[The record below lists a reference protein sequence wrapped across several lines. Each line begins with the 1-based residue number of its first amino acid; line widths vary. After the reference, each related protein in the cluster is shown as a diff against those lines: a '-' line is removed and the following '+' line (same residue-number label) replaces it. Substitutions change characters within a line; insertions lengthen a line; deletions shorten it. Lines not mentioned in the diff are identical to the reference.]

1 MMNDDELDALL
12 AGLAPPAGAAPR
24 ADAEAL
30 LARAA
35 LLAPPPVRPW
45 NPMWGAA
52 LFAAGLLLGVGVDRL
67 ARGTPEPPV
76 ALAAQSLA
84 QRLWAEPQRRAFAE
98 AERVAEAELLAARAA
113 AAAAEGG
120 ALAGAERVRL
130 AEAEVGSLRARLR
143 GAEARLTAGGAGA
156 VAPAVL
162 LASAEPSP
170 LTCPTAEVTPTPSG
184 DDWDLEEVLATANV
198 LPGPNDLRLT
208 PRERVERAPE
218 EALRESE
225 VAEVSPEAPRK
236 LPLDLLVAATGGSS
250 PEEVPAA
257 ESRGRVGAILGVSW
271 RPESEGSLVPEL
283 FGGLG
288 GGSGFAAEGADPFVL
303 ARIGAGVLIGKGF
316 LHGAVDWS
324 AALELDTGGDPA
336 TGESAARPAGFRT
349 GPTVAAV
356 FGREGGVRARLGFH
370 ADLHQRDEAEQRG
383 VWMVDPGAALA
394 LEFPL
399 GVAAPAMD

>member
-12 AGLAPPAGAAPR
+12 AGLAPPAGAVPR
-24 ADAEAL
+24 ADADAL

-45 NPMWGAA
+45 NPLWGAA

-76 ALAAQSLA
+76 ALAAQALA

-98 AERVAEAELLAARAA
+98 AERTAEAELLAARAA

-120 ALAGAERVRL
+120 ELAGAERVRL
-130 AEAEVGSLRARLR
+130 AEAEVGSLRVRLR
-143 GAEARLTAGGAGA
+143 GAEARLAAGGARA
-156 VAPAVL
+156 AAPAVL
-162 LASAEPSP
+162 VASAEPSSA
-170 LTCPTAEVTPTPSG
+170 TCPTAEATPNPSG

-198 LPGPNDLRLT
+198 LPGPNDLRLA

-218 EALRESE
+218 DALPESE
-225 VAEVSPEAPRK
+225 ATEGSPAAPRT
-236 LPLDLLVAATGGSS
+236 LPLDLLVAGGGGAA
-250 PEEVPAA
+250 PAELPDA
-257 ESRGRVGAILGVSW
+257 EDRGRLGVIAGVSW
-271 RPESEGSLVPEL
+271 RPASEGVMQPEL

-288 GGSGFAAEGADPFVL
+288 GGSGFTLDGADPFVL
-303 ARIGAGVLIGKGF
+303 ARVGAGLLVGRGF
-316 LHGAVDWS
+316 VRGAVDWS
-324 AALELDTGGDPA
+324 AQLEMTTTDGPQGG
-336 TGESAARPAGFRT
+336 GSGARPAGFRT
-349 GPTVAAV
+349 GPTLAAV
-356 FGREGGVRARLGFH
+356 FGRESGLRARLGVQ
-370 ADLHQRDEAEQRG
+370 AELHQREEDAARG
-383 VWMVDPGAALA
+383 AWTMDPGLALA